1 VNKNNEGN
9 YMFANGYEFDQRV
22 SSFMAGVY
30 GWMGCALAI
39 TAGTAYYV
47 ASVPAIFTYIYTH
60 SYIVIGLFI
69 VQIGLVIAIQA
80 MINRISFI
88 TALVMF
94 LLYSAVL
101 GVTLS
106 SIFYVYTESSI
117 LSTFLTTA
125 LMFGAM
131 SAYGYFTKAD
141 LTSMG
146 NMSMMVL
153 FGLVIAM
160 VVNMFLKSEQ
170 FDYILSGIGV
180 VVFVLLTAYDTQKI
194 KQFARPLLV
203 EHEMIGKVT
212 LLGALM
218 LYLDFINLFLFLLRF
233 MGNRREN

>member
-1 VNKNNEGN
+1 
-9 YMFANGYEFDQRV
+9 MFANGYEFDQRV

-47 ASVPAIFTYIYTH
+47 ASTPVVFNYIYTH
-60 SYIVIGLFI
+60 TFVVVGLFI
-69 VQIGLVIAIQA
+69 VQIGLVLAISTL
-80 MINRISFI
+80 INRMSFI
-88 TALVMF
+88 TALVLF
-94 LLYSAVL
+94 LLYSATL
-101 GVTLS
+101 GITLS
-106 SIFYVYTESSI
+106 SIFFVYTHSSI
-117 LSTFLTTA
+117 LSTFLTTS

-131 SAYGYFTKAD
+131 SAYGYCTKAD

-146 NMSMMVL
+146 NMSMMIL
-153 FGLVIAM
+153 FGLIIAM
-160 VVNMFLKSEQ
+160 FVNMFLKSVQ
-170 FDYILSGIGV
+170 FDYILSGVGV

-203 EHEMIGKVT
+203 EQEMIGKVT

-233 MGNRREN
+233 MGDRRES

>member
-1 VNKNNEGN
+1 
-9 YMFANGYEFDQRV
+9 MFANGYEFDQRV

-39 TAGTAYYV
+39 TAGTSYYV
-47 ASVPAIFTYIYTH
+47 ASVPAIFNYIYTH
-60 SYIVIGLFI
+60 SFVLIGLFI
-69 VQIGLVIAIQA
+69 VQIGLVLAISS
-80 MINRISFI
+80 MINRMTFM
-88 TALVMF
+88 TALVLF
-94 LLYSAVL
+94 LLYSATL

-106 SIFYVYTESSI
+106 SIFFVYDIGSI

-146 NMSMMVL
+146 NMSIMVL

-170 FDYILSGIGV
+170 FDYIISGAGV

-203 EHEMIGKVT
+203 EHEMVGKVT

-233 MGNRREN
+233 MGNRRDS

>member
-1 VNKNNEGN
+1 
-9 YMFANGYEFDQRV
+9 MFANEYEFDQRI

-30 GWMGCALAI
+30 GWMGCALAV

-47 ASVPAIFTYIYTH
+47 ASTPAIFNYIYTH
-60 SYIVIGLFI
+60 TFIIVALFMA
-69 VQIGLVIAIQA
+69 QIGLVFAISA
-80 MINRISFI
+80 FMNRMSFM
-88 TALVMF
+88 TALVLF
-94 LLYSAVL
+94 LLYSGTL
-101 GVTLS
+101 GLTLS
-106 SIFYVYTESSI
+106 SIFYVYTEGSI

-131 SAYGYFTKAD
+131 SAYGYYTKAD

-146 NMSMMVL
+146 NMSMMIL

-160 VVNMFLKSEQ
+160 FVNMFLRSAH

-180 VVFVLLTAYDTQKI
+180 VIFVLLTAYDTQKI

-203 EHEMIGKVT
+203 EQEMIGKVT

>member
-1 VNKNNEGN
+1 
-9 YMFANGYEFDQRV
+9 MFANGYEFDQRI

-30 GWMGCALAI
+30 GWMGCALAV

-47 ASVPAIFTYIYTH
+47 ANTPAIFNYIYTH
-60 SYIVIGLFI
+60 TFIIVALFMA
-69 VQIGLVIAIQA
+69 QIGLVFAIS
-80 MINRISFI
+80 MFMNRMSFM
-88 TALVMF
+88 TALVLF
-94 LLYSAVL
+94 LLYSGTL
-101 GVTLS
+101 GLTLS
-106 SIFYVYTESSI
+106 SIFYVYTEGSI

-131 SAYGYFTKAD
+131 SAYGYYTKAD

-146 NMSMMVL
+146 NMSMMIL

-160 VVNMFLKSEQ
+160 FVNMFLKSAQ
-170 FDYILSGIGV
+170 FDYILSGVGV
-180 VVFVLLTAYDTQKI
+180 VIFVLLTAYDTQKI

-203 EHEMIGKVT
+203 EQEMIGKVT